1 MPTVAQLNN
10 YITIHYITQQFFIV
24 VYSKKNFKE
33 PLWHSNNVWV
43 RVPKQVSL
51 QFTYNETSLMVI
63 IIIIIIITDNKS
75 LQQKLISPLTSR
87 QLDKIVKNTKEIMSQ
102 HLIKCSK

>member
-1 MPTVAQLNN
+1 
-10 YITIHYITQQFFIV
+10 
-24 VYSKKNFKE
+24 
-33 PLWHSNNVWV
+33 
-43 RVPKQVSL
+43 
-51 QFTYNETSLMVI
+51 MVII